1 MRNFL
6 IKALSLRRCPMFKIR
21 YAKILQNR
29 GHGNDL
35 PRRAAAVTLCDVER
49 RRIAK
54 FSPPLPKSLNE
65 LNHLFSIDALN
76 DRNVGRTNRNL
87 MSFMQHSLTTLIHS
101 RLCPR
106 RRDRSRACPP
116 SPHPHPSSCPHIICR
131 WINKNWRWIM
141 EWEEGGGRPGDPEGR
156 DDEGKTNL
164 DLIE

>member
-1 MRNFL
+1 MT
-6 IKALSLRRCPMFKIR
+6 
-21 YAKILQNR
+21 
-29 GHGNDL
+29 
-35 PRRAAAVTLCDVER
+35 V
-49 RRIAK
+49 
-54 FSPPLPKSLNE
+54 
-65 LNHLFSIDALN
+65 
-76 DRNVGRTNRNL
+76 NVGRTNRNL

-141 EWEEGGGRPGDPEGR
+141 EWEEGGRPGDPEGR

-164 DLIE
+164 DLIETRKNQNKQILLKLSFVLSSDCRPEPFQIRIVIGGKMVDKKTSTKVVCCLCLGCRFSI